1 MELSKVEGMAFEIDP
16 VKYGVLW
23 QKVEDYEKKF
33 DSMEKKIDVMEADIK
48 KLVNMAE
55 RSKGSLWALMG
66 VASVG
71 GGVITYITEFF
82 VRK

>member
-1 MELSKVEGMAFEIDP
+1 MER
-16 VKYGVLW
+16 
-23 QKVEDYEKKF
+23 
-33 DSMEKKIDVMEADIK
+33 KIDVMEADIK

-71 GGVITYITEFF
+71 GGIITYITDFF